1 MIDKQEMREKKRI
14 LKAEEK
20 PKSQGS
26 EETKCKE
33 TGKQRYKRLLKES
46 CLKYGIEPAP
56 DPLESSIK
64 EYSDNKD

>member
-1 MIDKQEMREKKRI
+1 LETKNKNKTTKEVFIEKTKKIEMIDKQEMREKKRI

-33 TGKQRYKRLLKES
+33 TGK
-46 CLKYGIEPAP
+46 
-56 DPLESSIK
+56 
-64 EYSDNKD
+64 

>member
-1 MIDKQEMREKKRI
+1 METKNKSKTTKEVFIEKTKKIEMIDKQEMREKKRI

-33 TGKQRYKRLLKES
+33 TGK
-46 CLKYGIEPAP
+46 
-56 DPLESSIK
+56 
-64 EYSDNKD
+64 

>member
-1 MIDKQEMREKKRI
+1 METKNKNKTTKEVFIEKTKKIEMIEKQEMREKKRI

-33 TGKQRYKRLLKES
+33 TGK
-46 CLKYGIEPAP
+46 
-56 DPLESSIK
+56 
-64 EYSDNKD
+64 

>member
-1 MIDKQEMREKKRI
+1 METKNKSKTTKEVFIEKTKKIEMIEKQEMREKKRI

-33 TGKQRYKRLLKES
+33 TGK
-46 CLKYGIEPAP
+46 
-56 DPLESSIK
+56 
-64 EYSDNKD
+64 

>member
-1 MIDKQEMREKKRI
+1 LETKNKNKTTKEVFIEKTKKIEMIEKQEMREKKRI

-33 TGKQRYKRLLKES
+33 TGK
-46 CLKYGIEPAP
+46 
-56 DPLESSIK
+56 
-64 EYSDNKD
+64 